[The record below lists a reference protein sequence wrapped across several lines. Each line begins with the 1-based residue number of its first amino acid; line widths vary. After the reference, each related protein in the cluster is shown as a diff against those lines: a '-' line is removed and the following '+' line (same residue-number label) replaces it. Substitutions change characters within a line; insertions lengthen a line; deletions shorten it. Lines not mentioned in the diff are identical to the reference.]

1 VKDENGNDLPP
12 PEPIEGERHN
22 DPAPT
27 PEPSREEGDTDSE
40 LSELYELI
48 DARDAEISALRTEL
62 EAAVTRIGQLETGH
76 AEHASAFDAYRAH
89 THQEYIPPEERN
101 FWFKHAWGNPR

>member
-27 PEPSREEGDTDSE
+27 PDPSREEGDTDSE
-40 LSELYELI
+40 LSELYDLI
-48 DARDAEISALRTEL
+48 DERDREITELRASLDAAISRIGECEAAIGTLRTHNHE
-62 EAAVTRIGQLETGH
+62 EPGG
-76 AEHASAFDAYRAH
+76 
-89 THQEYIPPEERN
+89 PEERN
-101 FWFKHAWGNPR
+101 WWFKSIGRAR

>member
-1 VKDENGNDLPP
+1 MEPNDLPP
-12 PEPIEGERHN
+12 HNELPPPELPPGGDNEPPAPEPQ
-22 DPAPT
+22 
-27 PEPSREEGDTDSE
+27 EGDSDSE

-76 AEHASAFDAYRAH
+76 AEHASAFESYRAH

>member
-1 VKDENGNDLPP
+1 MEDNKELPP
-12 PEPIEGERHN
+12 PELPPGGDNEP
-22 DPAPT
+22 PAP
-27 PEPSREEGDTDSE
+27 EPQEGDSDSE
-40 LSELYELI
+40 LAELYELI
-48 DARDAEISALRTEL
+48 DARDAEISALRADL
-62 EAAVTRIGQLETGH
+62 EAATTRIGQLETGH